1 MAIDQPVKLL
11 EGKNVLTVAV
21 TDSEN
26 NTTTKKITVYYEP
39 KKTLAAPTVTPSTTE
54 PAKTVTL
61 TANAAA
67 TGETVQYSADGGKTY
82 QDVPAAGVTVTANGT
97 FKFKSTDLYGNE
109 SPAVDYVVTN
119 IKTDDPAQLQAAK
132 QALTN
137 LIASAKTLS
146 ASGKYDDA
154 TTTALAAATQ
164 KAQTALDQT
173 DASVDSLTGANR
185 DLQTAINQLAAKLPA
200 DKKTSLLNQLQSVKA
215 ALGTDLGNQTDP
227 STGKTFMAAL
237 DDLVAQAQAGTQTAD
252 QLQASL
258 AKVLDAVLAK
268 LAEGIKA
275 ATPAEVGNAKD
286 AATGKTWYADIADTL
301 TSGQASAD
309 ASDKLA
315 HLQALQSLK
324 TKVAAAV
331 EAAKTAGKG
340 DDTSGTSDKGG
351 GQGTPAPAPGDTGKN
366 KGDEGSQPSSG
377 GNIPTK
383 PATTTSTSTDDT
395 TDRNGQHTSGKGA
408 LPTTAETTE
417 RPAFGFL
424 GVIVVSL
431 MGVLGLKRKQREE

>member
-1 MAIDQPVKLL
+1 M
-11 EGKNVLTVAV
+11 
-21 TDSEN
+21 
-26 NTTTKKITVYYEP
+26 
-39 KKTLAAPTVTPSTTE
+39 
-54 PAKTVTL
+54 
-61 TANAAA
+61 
-67 TGETVQYSADGGKTY
+67 
-82 QDVPAAGVTVTANGT
+82 
-97 FKFKSTDLYGNE
+97 
-109 SPAVDYVVTN
+109 
-119 IKTDDPAQLQAAK
+119 
-132 QALTN
+132 
-137 LIASAKTLS
+137 
-146 ASGKYDDA
+146 
-154 TTTALAAATQ
+154 
-164 KAQTALDQT
+164 
-173 DASVDSLTGANR
+173 
-185 DLQTAINQLAAKLPA
+185 
-200 DKKTSLLNQLQSVKA
+200 KA

-227 STGKTFMAAL
+227 STGKTFTEAL
-237 DDLVAQAQAGTQTAD
+237 DDLVAQAQADTQTAD
-252 QLQASL
+252 QLQVTL

-268 LAEGIKA
+268 LAEGMKA

-340 DDTSGTSDKGG
+340 DDKTGTSDRGD
-351 GQGTPAPAPGDTGKN
+351 GQSTPAPAPGDTGKDN
-366 KGDEGSQPSSG
+366 GDEVSQLSSG

-408 LPTTAETTE
+408 LPKTAATTE
-417 RPAFGFL
+417 RLSFGFL

-431 MGVLGLKRKQREE
+431 IGVLGLKRKQREE

>member
-1 MAIDQPVKLL
+1 
-11 EGKNVLTVAV
+11 
-21 TDSEN
+21 
-26 NTTTKKITVYYEP
+26 
-39 KKTLAAPTVTPSTTE
+39 
-54 PAKTVTL
+54 
-61 TANAAA
+61 
-67 TGETVQYSADGGKTY
+67 
-82 QDVPAAGVTVTANGT
+82 
-97 FKFKSTDLYGNE
+97 
-109 SPAVDYVVTN
+109 
-119 IKTDDPAQLQAAK
+119 
-132 QALTN
+132 
-137 LIASAKTLS
+137 
-146 ASGKYDDA
+146 
-154 TTTALAAATQ
+154 
-164 KAQTALDQT
+164 
-173 DASVDSLTGANR
+173 
-185 DLQTAINQLAAKLPA
+185 
-200 DKKTSLLNQLQSVKA
+200 
-215 ALGTDLGNQTDP
+215 
-227 STGKTFMAAL
+227 
-237 DDLVAQAQAGTQTAD
+237 
-252 QLQASL
+252 
-258 AKVLDAVLAK
+258 DAVLAK

-351 GQGTPAPAPGDTGKN
+351 GQGTPAPAPGDTGKD
-366 KGDEGSQPSSG
+366 KGDEGNQPSSG

-408 LPTTAETTE
+408 LPKTAETTE